1 MPHAIGTLWISGVP
15 APVRQVTFRNAL
27 MYLTACLPT
36 GPAGP
41 VGGAW
46 VLTGTDGSMC
56 YRGTAF
62 SPAHFG
68 VKHPRVAW
76 VVELAANL
84 VTPGMSENAVPATR
98 KPPKRAQKKLL
109 RKWLT
114 HAWARLDERDEI
126 VAALKASPDPL
137 GMLRIAGMD
146 AQITS
151 VTFRE
156 GFMHVLATLP
166 LDTAGPVGGQW
177 EIAGT
182 DASTCYR
189 SHTAP
194 PSAHFGT
201 KTAHA
206 AWELTFRVDLEPA
219 EGWATPEDAQ
229 MRWDAQM
236 RGHAQQAGGQS

>member
-15 APVRQVTFRNAL
+15 APVRQVSFRNAL

-68 VKHPRVAW
+68 VKHPHAAW

-84 VTPGMSENAVPATR
+84 VTPGMNEQNTVPAVR
-98 KPPKRAQKKLL
+98 PPKGTPKKML
-109 RKWLT
+109 RKWLI
-114 HAWARLDERDEI
+114 HAGGRLDEREQI
-126 VAALKASPDPL
+126 VKALKEPPAPL
-137 GMLRIAGMD
+137 GTLRIAGME
-146 AQITS
+146 AEITA
-151 VTFRE
+151 VAFRE

-182 DASTCYR
+182 DATICYR

-194 PSAHFGT
+194 PPAHFGT
-201 KTAHA
+201 KTARA

-219 EGWATPEDAQ
+219 GGWATPEEA
-229 MRWDAQM
+229 RINWTPA
-236 RGHAQQAGGQS
+236 R